1 MLLALLLSAGVGYLT
16 TFLVHVGRLRSQ
28 NIQGVWIR
36 VSYGVLL

>member
-1 MLLALLLSAGVGYLT
+1 MLLALLLSAEVGYLT